1 MVHRRLVIPASDRYV
16 RELAAVLSDDS
27 SWIEGAGHAEKSQWS
42 ALRGGI
48 VSGTESVAG
57 AISSAEGKQRG
68 LLAG

>member
-1 MVHRRLVIPASDRYV
+1 M
-16 RELAAVLSDDS
+16 AAVLSDDS

-42 ALRGGI
+42 ALGD

-57 AISSAEGKQRG
+57 AISSTEGKQKG